1 MATEDSIESSAQALV
16 SLKEGLA
23 SPQRIGHYPARI
35 RKKNSKFFNDDE
47 ETDYHTVRSPK
58 KRVVSQSQASSR
70 SPKAKAPV
78 SFHQVP
84 VAVPVPQ
91 PPPPPRPVPVSVP
104 GMDRRAAQGIGMR
117 LRNLLKLPKAHK
129 WVCYE
134 WFYSNI
140 DAPLFLGE
148 NDFCICLRETFPK
161 LKCKRL
167 RRVEWNKIRRLMGKP
182 RRCSPAFLAEERAV
196 LEERREKIRQLQ
208 QRKTTEFSSI
218 KELPNEIPLH
228 LVIGTKVTARL
239 RKPQDGLFTGTI
251 AALDTADNSYRVDF
265 DRPGLGTHSIPDY
278 EVLSDEPPESIP
290 ISAFQEKPKQR
301 PLPKPMT
308 SAPKFIPGS
317 VAGNNAAFV
326 GGIDC
331 MESTASPFKGKLVS
345 LDGGTYGGFP
355 IKFLVLVTRLS
366 KILQVKKDWI
376 QQLSNMN
383 TTTEKKRSLMEPI
396 SLNFQKS
403 YAGIVVELE
412 KLNKDLNEY
421 LNGVQTYCL
430 DISPDQGVTPAEP
443 PSEIKK
449 RCDSEAEQTVD
460 RICRGMLQNRRT
472 ANNDNVL
479 KLVSDL
485 TSIMLQIRTF
495 SENENSSFEFGSLQ
509 DSLQSIR
516 KGLDANNLNVFQNNV
531 EIHINHIQS
540 GLSQMGNL
548 HAFATTANDGRQ

>member
-1 MATEDSIESSAQALV
+1 MASEESVASSAQALV
-16 SLKEGLA
+16 SLKEGLG
-23 SPQRIGHYPARI
+23 SPQRIGHYPSRI
-35 RKKNSKFFNDDE
+35 RKKNARFFNDDE
-47 ETDYHTVRSPK
+47 ETDYQVSRTPKRRAVQPPAPAPVRP
-58 KRVVSQSQASSR
+58 
-70 SPKAKAPV
+70 APV
-78 SFHQVP
+78 S
-84 VAVPVPQ
+84 A
-91 PPPPPRPVPVSVP
+91 
-104 GMDRRAAQGIGMR
+104 GLDKRAAQATGMR

-148 NDFCICLRETFPK
+148 NDFCICLRESFPQ
-161 LKCKRL
+161 LKCKKL

-208 QRKTTEFSSI
+208 QRKTTEFNSI

-278 EVLSDEPPESIP
+278 EVLSDEPPDSIS
-290 ISAFQEKPKQR
+290 ISAFQEKPKRQ
-301 PLPKPMT
+301 PIKQINT
-308 SAPKFIPGS
+308 VPKFVPGVVTGS
-317 VAGNNAAFV
+317 NASFTS
-326 GGIDC
+326 GGDVCIRPFKSLGFEG
-331 MESTASPFKGKLVS
+331 METHSPFKGKLVS
-345 LDGGTYGGFP
+345 LEGGTYGGFP

-366 KILQVKKDWI
+366 KILQVKKEWI
-376 QQLSNMN
+376 KQLSDMN
-383 TTTEKKRSLMEPI
+383 TTTEKKRSFQEPI
-396 SLNFQKS
+396 SLAFQKT

-421 LNGVQTYCL
+421 LNGVQTYCQ

-443 PSEIKK
+443 PSEIKRK
-449 RCDSEAEQTVD
+449 CDTEAEETVA

-472 ANNDNVL
+472 ANNERVL

-509 DSLQSIR
+509 DSLQAI
-516 KGLDANNLNVFQNNV
+516 KGGLDANNLNVFQNNV

-548 HAFATTANDGRQ
+548 HAFAASSSSTGV

>member
-1 MATEDSIESSAQALV
+1 MAAEDSVASSAQALV
-16 SLKEGLA
+16 SLKEGLG
-23 SPQRIGHYPARI
+23 SPQRTGHYPSRI
-35 RKKNSKFFNDDE
+35 RKKNARFFNDDE
-47 ETDYHTVRSPK
+47 ETDYQVTRTPKRRVIQQPSP
-58 KRVVSQSQASSR
+58 
-70 SPKAKAPV
+70 APPRATI
-78 SFHQVP
+78 VP
-84 VAVPVPQ
+84 VC
-91 PPPPPRPVPVSVP
+91 SS
-104 GMDRRAAQGIGMR
+104 GMDKKVAQATGLR

-148 NDFCICLRETFPK
+148 NDFCICLRESFPQ
-161 LKCKRL
+161 LKCKKL

-208 QRKTTEFSSI
+208 QRKATEFNSI
-218 KELPNEIPLH
+218 KDLPDEIPLH
-228 LVIGTKVTARL
+228 LVIGTKVTVRL

-251 AALDTADNSYRVDF
+251 AALDTADSSYRVTF

-278 EVLSDEPPESIP
+278 EVWSEEPPDTISI
-290 ISAFQEKPKQR
+290 SSFQEKPKRQ
-301 PLPKPMT
+301 PVKQTFHNPP
-308 SAPKFIPGS
+308 PKFIPGHVS
-317 VAGNNAAFV
+317 PSSSSFQT
-326 GGIDC
+326 GGDVSIRPAYPPPDGV
-331 MESTASPFKGKLVS
+331 EAQSPFKGKLVS
-345 LDGGTYGGFP
+345 LEGGTYGGFP

-376 QQLSNMN
+376 NQLSDMN
-383 TTTEKKRSLMEPI
+383 TAAEKKRSFQEPI
-396 SLNFQKS
+396 TVEFQKT
-403 YAGIVVELE
+403 YAGIVLELE

-430 DISPDQGVTPAEP
+430 DIAPEQGVAPTEP
-443 PSEIKK
+443 PSEIRRK
-449 RCDSEAEQTVD
+449 CDEEAEETVA

-472 ANNDNVL
+472 ANNERVL
-479 KLVSDL
+479 KLVADL

-509 DSLQSIR
+509 ESLQAIKS
-516 KGLDANNLNVFQNNV
+516 GLDANNINVFQNNV

-548 HAFATTANDGRQ
+548 HAFAASNRTKL

>member
-1 MATEDSIESSAQALV
+1 MATEDSVASSAQALV
-16 SLKEGLA
+16 SLKEGLG

-35 RKKNSKFFNDDE
+35 RKKNARFFNDDE
-47 ETDYHTVRSPK
+47 ETDYQASRTPK
-58 KRVVSQSQASSR
+58 RRPVQPVASKSRIPQPQPVFTPTTFRPQPILPAGLDKRVAQAT
-70 SPKAKAPV
+70 
-78 SFHQVP
+78 
-84 VAVPVPQ
+84 
-91 PPPPPRPVPVSVP
+91 
-104 GMDRRAAQGIGMR
+104 GMR

-148 NDFCICLRETFPK
+148 NDFCVCLRESFPQ
-161 LKCKRL
+161 LKCKKL

-182 RRCSPAFLAEERAV
+182 RRCSPAFLAEERNV

-265 DRPGLGTHSIPDY
+265 DRPGLGTHSIPDF
-278 EVLSDEPPESIP
+278 EVLSDEPPDSIP
-290 ISAFQEKPKQR
+290 ISAFQEKPKR
-301 PLPKPMT
+301 MPAKPI
-308 SAPKFIPGS
+308 SNVPKFVPGVVS
-317 VAGNNAAFV
+317 GTNASFIS
-326 GGIDC
+326 GYSEN
-331 MESTASPFKGKLVS
+331 METHSPFKGKLVS
-345 LDGGTYGGFP
+345 LEGGTYGGFP

-376 QQLSNMN
+376 QQLSEMN
-383 TTTEKKRSLMEPI
+383 TITEKKRSFQEPI
-396 SLNFQKS
+396 ELPFQKT

-449 RCDSEAEQTVD
+449 KCDTEAEETVA

-472 ANNDNVL
+472 ANNERVL

-485 TSIMLQIRTF
+485 TSIMLQIRNF
-495 SENENSSFEFGSLQ
+495 SENENSSFEFGSLG
-509 DSLQSIR
+509 DSLQAIR
-516 KGLDANNLNVFQNNV
+516 SGLDANNLNVFQNNV

-548 HAFATTANDGRQ
+548 HAFASTSRLIN

>member
-1 MATEDSIESSAQALV
+1 MATEDSVASSAQALV
-16 SLKEGLA
+16 SLKEGLG
-23 SPQRIGHYPARI
+23 SPQRMGHYPARI
-35 RKKNSKFFNDDE
+35 RKKNARFFNDDE
-47 ETDYHTVRSPK
+47 ETDYQVSRTPK
-58 KRVVSQSQASSR
+58 RRVIQQPLSLPQPEHVVSIGLD
-70 SPKAKAPV
+70 KK
-78 SFHQVP
+78 
-84 VAVPVPQ
+84 
-91 PPPPPRPVPVSVP
+91 
-104 GMDRRAAQGIGMR
+104 AAQATGMR

-148 NDFCICLRETFPK
+148 NDFCICLRESFPQ
-161 LKCKRL
+161 LKCKKL

-182 RRCSPAFLAEERAV
+182 RRCSPAFLAEERSV

-218 KELPNEIPLH
+218 KELPDEIPLH

-251 AALDTADNSYRVDF
+251 AALDTADSSYRVTF

-278 EVLSDEPPESIP
+278 EVWSDEPPDTISIT
-290 ISAFQEKPKQR
+290 SFQEKQKRQPVKQVSHI
-301 PLPKPMT
+301 PP
-308 SAPKFIPGS
+308 PKFIPGYGS
-317 VAGNNAAFV
+317 PNSFQTGGDVSIRPAFPASE
-326 GGIDC
+326 GF
-331 MESTASPFKGKLVS
+331 EAQSPFKGKLVS
-345 LDGGTYGGFP
+345 LEGGTYGGFP

-376 QQLSNMN
+376 KQLSDMN
-383 TTTEKKRSLMEPI
+383 TTAEKKSSFQEPI
-396 SLNFQKS
+396 TLEFQKT
-403 YAGIVVELE
+403 YAGIVLELE
-412 KLNKDLNEY
+412 KLNKDLNDY

-430 DISPDQGVTPAEP
+430 DIAPEQGVTPAEP
-443 PSEIKK
+443 PSEIKRK
-449 RCDSEAEQTVD
+449 CDEEAEETVS

-472 ANNDNVL
+472 ANNEKIL
-479 KLVSDL
+479 QLVGDL

-509 DSLQSIR
+509 ESLQSIKSR
-516 KGLDANNLNVFQNNV
+516 LDANNINVFQNNV

-548 HAFATTANDGRQ
+548 HAFAASKPKV

>member
-1 MATEDSIESSAQALV
+1 MATEDSIASSAQALV
-16 SLKEGLA
+16 SLKEGLG
-23 SPQRIGHYPARI
+23 SPQRSGHYPARI
-35 RKKNSKFFNDDE
+35 RKKNARFFNDDE
-47 ETDYHTVRSPK
+47 ETDYQVTRTPK
-58 KRVVSQSQASSR
+58 RRVIQ
-70 SPKAKAPV
+70 APV
-78 SFHQVP
+78 LLPVQEYVP
-84 VAVPVPQ
+84 IPV
-91 PPPPPRPVPVSVP
+91 
-104 GMDRRAAQGIGMR
+104 GLDKRAAQATGMR

-148 NDFCICLRETFPK
+148 NDFCICLRESFPQ
-161 LKCKRL
+161 LKCKKL

-196 LEERREKIRQLQ
+196 LEERRDKIRQLQ
-208 QRKTTEFSSI
+208 QRKMLEFSSI
-218 KELPNEIPLH
+218 KELPDEIPLH

-251 AALDTADNSYRVDF
+251 AALDTADNSYRVTF

-278 EVLSDEPPESIP
+278 EVWSEEPPDTISIT
-290 ISAFQEKPKQR
+290 SFQEKPKRQSI
-301 PLPKPMT
+301 KP
-308 SAPKFIPGS
+308 SFHNAPPKFIPGYVS
-317 VAGNNAAFV
+317 PNNSSFQT
-326 GGIDC
+326 GGDVSIRPVFAPPEG
-331 MESTASPFKGKLVS
+331 MEAQSPFKGKLVS
-345 LDGGTYGGFP
+345 LEGGTYGGFP

-376 QQLSNMN
+376 KQLSDMN
-383 TTTEKKRSLMEPI
+383 STAEKKSSFQESI
-396 SLNFQKS
+396 SLEFQKT
-403 YAGIVVELE
+403 YAGIVLELE
-412 KLNKDLNEY
+412 KLNKDLNDY

-430 DISPDQGVTPAEP
+430 DISPEVGVTPAEP
-443 PSEIKK
+443 PSEIRRK
-449 RCDSEAEQTVD
+449 CDEEAEETVT

-472 ANNDNVL
+472 ANNERIL

-509 DSLQSIR
+509 ESLHDI
-516 KGLDANNLNVFQNNV
+516 KGRLDANNINVFQNNV

-548 HAFATTANDGRQ
+548 HAFAASSRTKL